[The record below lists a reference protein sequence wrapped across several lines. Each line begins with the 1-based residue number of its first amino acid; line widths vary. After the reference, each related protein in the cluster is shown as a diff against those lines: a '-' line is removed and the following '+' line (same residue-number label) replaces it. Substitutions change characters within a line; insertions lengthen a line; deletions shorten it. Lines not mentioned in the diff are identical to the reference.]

1 MVNISVGQKIL
12 KAKSLIKNGKYL
24 DAELI
29 FRTVLMN
36 FPANQDALTGLS
48 RIRILQGN
56 EKFVSPTQA
65 QFDEL
70 ADLYGRKKFDQ
81 VASNISDLI
90 KVFPKCSQLFYM
102 QGSAYRKLSRWD
114 IAIECYRKAIS
125 LKPDYA
131 DAYVNLGLVFNDI
144 NNLSNAI
151 KSFFHAL
158 EINPSSFEACFN
170 VAKAL
175 CKRGDINSSIIYH
188 RKAIALQPKHAESRK
203 ILGDTLSTDGK
214 FEEAASSY
222 RHAIELKPDYAECYR
237 AYFSIGKFEKDD
249 PLIPRLR
256 EYCSDNELPDHTR
269 LHFYFALS
277 RVEENQG
284 NREEMIRYLMLGSA
298 LRKKEL
304 SYDHLVSSKDFE
316 QIKSFFVKVAN
327 LGATYENQ
335 LPTRPIF
342 VLGMPRSGTTLTE
355 QIISSHSK
363 VFGAGE
369 LEFLREA
376 VQYCNW
382 ETSNGEVSVFE
393 NLRNYYANQIL
404 GLRGNPYIVD
414 KMPANFRWVG
424 FIINALPEAK
434 IVYLQRNPAAVCWSN
449 FKQYFPA
456 TGMDFT
462 FDLMDVSKYYL
473 LHHDLMSYWSKM
485 YPDKI
490 YTLNYEELTENQ
502 EEETRKLFA
511 YLGLDWEDKVLDFH
525 KSERSVRTASNQQVR
540 KKMYKGSSEEW
551 KRYEP
556 WLGEMLEIL
565 KPVM

>member
-1 MVNISVGQKIL
+1 MVNISIRPKIEKANSLL
-12 KAKSLIKNGKYL
+12 KRGNISE
-24 DAELI
+24 AEIL
-29 FRTVLMN
+29 FRTVLRKY
-36 FPANQDALTGLS
+36 PANPDALAGLEK
-48 RIRILQGN
+48 IGVQQGTR
-56 EKFVSPTQA
+56 KFTNPTKT

-70 ADLYGRKKFDQ
+70 AKLYGEKKFDQ
-81 VASNISDLI
+81 IVAKIAVLLKI
-90 KVFPKCSQLFYM
+90 FPNSHELFYM
-102 QGSAYRKLSRWD
+102 QGSAFRQLSRFD
-114 IAIECYRKAIS
+114 VAIECYRNAIS
-125 LKPDYA
+125 LRPDYA
-131 DAYVNLGLVFNDI
+131 DAYVNLGLSFKDA
-144 NNLSNAI
+144 NNITNAI
-151 KSFFHAL
+151 KCFLQAVKL
-158 EINPSSFEACFN
+158 NPSSFEAN
-170 VAKAL
+170 YNAGKAL
-175 CKRGDINSSIIYH
+175 YKLGDIKSSIKYQ
-188 RKAIALQPKHAESRK
+188 KAAIFLRPLHAESHKLLGNTLASKGEFDEAITCFRK
-203 ILGDTLSTDGK
+203 
-214 FEEAASSY
+214 
-222 RHAIELKPDYAECYR
+222 AIELKPDYAECYR

-256 EYCSDNELPDHTR
+256 EFCSDNELPDHTR
-269 LHFYFALS
+269 VHFYFALS
-277 RVEENQG
+277 HVEENQG

-462 FDLMDVSKYYL
+462 FDMQDVAKYYL
-473 LHHDLMSYWSKM
+473 LHHDLMNYWSKI

-490 YTLNYEELTENQ
+490 YTLNYEKLTENQ

-551 KRYEP
+551 KKYEP